1 MSTDRISGASES
13 ATRTAMSVSID
24 AATQHPR
31 VALMLRDFGTRIN
44 DIVPGSTAADTWTEY
59 AQATW
64 GTTPA

>member
-1 MSTDRISGASES
+1 
-13 ATRTAMSVSID
+13 MSVSID

-31 VALMLRDFGTRIN
+31 VALMLRDGVRIN